1 MNCVPHEQESKKKGS
16 FKKFQYRGV
25 DLEKL
30 LSMKA
35 ASFIEL
41 LPSRLRRRFKRGI
54 TRKHTTLLQKLRK
67 AKKEAKIAPG
77 ETTARPPT
85 IKVRAP
91 FYCGCAEW
99 AERRERNKGRRGKV
113 GAGRK

>member
-1 MNCVPHEQESKKKGS
+1 M
-16 FKKFQYRGV
+16 FKKFTYRGV

-41 LPSRLRRRFKRGI
+41 LPARLRRRFKRGI

-67 AKKEAKIAPG
+67 AKKEAKIAVG

-85 IKVRAP
+85 IKVRM
-91 FYCGCAEW
+91 
-99 AERRERNKGRRGKV
+99 V
-113 GAGRK
+113 T

>member
-1 MNCVPHEQESKKKGS
+1 MPPLPSPPTTTLSLSQGTKKPRV
-16 FKKFQYRGV
+16 FKKFTYRGV

-41 LPSRLRRRFKRGI
+41 LPARLRRRFKRGI

-67 AKKEAKIAPG
+67 AKKEAKIAVG

-85 IKVRAP
+85 IKVR
-91 FYCGCAEW
+91 
-99 AERRERNKGRRGKV
+99 
-113 GAGRK
+113 